1 MKEEAELAIRGGRLF
16 QEERTVNTKAET
28 SLLGGKEEGSRW
40 LECGQLRRN
49 KCVMR
54 LKSHRDV

>member
-1 MKEEAELAIRGGRLF
+1 MKEEAELAIRGGRIS
-16 QEERTVNTKAET
+16 QEERTVNTKAKT
-28 SLLGGKEEGSRW
+28 NLLGGKEEGSDW

-54 LKSHRDV
+54 LKSHRGV